1 MTADY
6 THLTEIAG
14 SKITGEQ
21 LQRMY
26 NRYAFAA
33 ELSTGKD
40 VLEVACGVGQGLGLL
55 GCSAKSVVAGDYTL
69 RLVELA
75 KEHYGDRFEI
85 WQFDAQNMPFGDS
98 SFDVVILYEAIYY
111 LPDPEKFLSECKRVL
126 RPGGEIIVCTA
137 NKDWSGFARSPAS
150 YHYFSAP

>member
-1 MTADY
+1 MTGDY

-55 GCSAKSVVAGDYTL
+55 GCSAKSVVAGDYT
-69 RLVELA
+69 
-75 KEHYGDRFEI
+75 
-85 WQFDAQNMPFGDS
+85 WTDARPSGEAVS
-98 SFDVVILYEAIYY
+98 S
-111 LPDPEKFLSECKRVL
+111 KRGL
-126 RPGGEIIVCTA
+126 GR
-137 NKDWSGFARSPAS
+137 RSK
-150 YHYFSAP
+150 